1 MKIIKTH
8 EADPSAIPDD
18 MEKEWIYNG
27 LDCCV
32 THDVFSAI
40 HPQLDE
46 HTEATYAFSKALQGP
61 TLEMRCRG
69 VLVDQARKAEV
80 IDEYFE
86 KIDSLEHN
94 LEQIVL
100 DGVGLPTFNWRSPAD
115 LRRLLYDELGIPPI
129 RKGGRPTTDRGAREK
144 LEAYPI
150 AQQIVRHINIMS

>member
-1 MKIIKTH
+1 VKIIHTDTD
-8 EADPSAIPDD
+8 DPSLYTDF
-18 MEKEWIYNG
+18 EKEMIYNG

-32 THDVFSAI
+32 TRDVFDAI

-80 IDEYFE
+80 IDEFFE
-86 KIDSLEHN
+86 KIDKLEGQ
-94 LEQIVL
+94 LERIVL

-115 LRRLLYDELGIPPI
+115 LRQTFMMNLEFLHPERQEARRLTVA
-129 RKGGRPTTDRGAREK
+129 RARRWKPTR
-144 LEAYPI
+144 
-150 AQQIVRHINIMS
+150 